1 MKGVSVVAGRREVEV
16 RDAKAALE
24 ELRSVAS
31 IEGEELLRPFIDAD
45 PGFFA
50 TLAERL
56 RESMRRHSEIARVE
70 IEVGVDPEEGYVY
83 VGVNL
88 MMRAPL
94 ERIHDIR
101 SALFHA
107 WLKDLYREAPLA
119 LEVIARPT

>member
-1 MKGVSVVAGRREVEV
+1 MAGRREVEV

-70 IEVGVDPEEGYVY
+70 IEVGVDPEEGYPFVQAGLIMDTSPERACA
-83 VGVNL
+83 VL
-88 MMRAPL
+88 SALLDESLQDLHPQAPL
-94 ERIHDIR
+94 ELEAVLR
-101 SALFHA
+101 S
-107 WLKDLYREAPLA
+107 
-119 LEVIARPT
+119 V